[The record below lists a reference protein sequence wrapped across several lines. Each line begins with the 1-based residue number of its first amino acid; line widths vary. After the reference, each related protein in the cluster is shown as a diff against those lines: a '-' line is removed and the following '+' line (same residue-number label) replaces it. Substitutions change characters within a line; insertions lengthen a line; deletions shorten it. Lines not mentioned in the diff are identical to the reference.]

1 MRVVNAVSE
10 MNGKIVVGPPKS
22 AAGRRTVTVPASVV
36 PVLRE
41 HVASFAESGVT
52 VSDRQLVALVASPV

>member
-1 MRVVNAVSE
+1 
-10 MNGKIVVGPPKS
+10 MNGKIVVGPPES
-22 AAGRRTVTVPASVV
+22 ATGRRTVAVPASVV
-36 PVLRE
+36 PVFRE